1 MALNFPTSPT
11 NLQQYTDNNG
21 IVWEYLST
29 KGVWNKKSDVNIKEF
44 SGAKLSLSS
53 NLGLVSTTTQLAFDV
68 TDFDT
73 ESYTNIVTNP
83 SRLTI
88 SVNGFYRVSA
98 LFETGPLGAGSTYNI
113 VIKKNG
119 SIELANTTASPN
131 QFISYDEVLQLVSGD
146 YIECY
151 VHEDDGI
158 GTLLTTTFFEIY
170 RVGYSIGSSFLPLDS
185 FSGVKLTLTAD
196 ESMTSTPTAI
206 SWDASDY
213 NINADINGN
222 VYWSVG
228 TPGKI
233 SIYTNGYYRFKSSF
247 VANTVGGAN
256 SYNISIKATG
266 STTIESASFGA
277 LENIELDE
285 TYYFQSGTYLEAYA
299 SNTGS
304 VGKITTDSYLQLIR
318 IGV

>member
-11 NLQQYTDNNG
+11 NLQQYTDDNG
-21 IVWEYLST
+21 IVWEYLSV
-29 KGVWNKKSDVNIKEF
+29 KGVWNKKSDTNVKEF
-44 SGAKLSLSS
+44 SGAKLSLSA
-53 NLGLVSTTTQLAFDV
+53 NLGLISTTTELAFDSV
-68 TDFDT
+68 DFDT
-73 ESYTNIVTNP
+73 NSYTSISTNP

-88 SVNGFYRVSA
+88 LINGFYRVSA

-119 SIELANTTASPN
+119 VTELANTTASPN
-131 QFISYDEVLQLVSGD
+131 QFVAYDEVLQLVSGD

-158 GTLLTTTFFEIY
+158 GTLLTTSFFEIY
-170 RVGYSIGSSFLPLDS
+170 RVGYAIGSSFLPLDS
-185 FSGVKLTLTAD
+185 FSGVKLILSAD
-196 ESMTSTPTAI
+196 ESMTSTPTTI
-206 SWDASDY
+206 SWDAADY
-213 NINADINGN
+213 NVNADINGN
-222 VYWSVG
+222 VYWSAG
-228 TPGKI
+228 TAGKV
-233 SIYTNGYYRFKSSF
+233 SIYTDGYYRLKSSF

-256 SYNISIKATG
+256 SYNISVKVTG